1 MARSSCRKV
10 VLKSLKIDGYVR
22 GKIRTSRGKER
33 LATGGVDRRKNL
45 WNEGIL
51 KWHWNIRQRS
61 DQRLEDERKI
71 SSDIVLQPQIRE
83 NRGDRSAGMQ
93 SRVLAQ
99 RVIYGSARP
108 PAI

>member
-10 VLKSLKIDGYVR
+10 VLESLQIDGYVR

-33 LATGGVDRRKNL
+33 LPGGRVDRRKNL

-71 SSDIVLQPQIRE
+71 SSDVIFQPQIRK
-83 NRGDRSAGMQ
+83 NRGDRSTGMQ

-99 RVIYGSARP
+99 RVIHGSARSRT
-108 PAI
+108 I